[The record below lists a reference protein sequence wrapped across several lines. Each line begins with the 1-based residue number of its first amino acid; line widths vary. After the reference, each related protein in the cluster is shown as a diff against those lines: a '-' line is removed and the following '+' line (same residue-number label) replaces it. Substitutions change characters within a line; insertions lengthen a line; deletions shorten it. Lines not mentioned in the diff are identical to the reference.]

1 MLPRQLHKIELCKH
15 VKTFHILD
23 LAQDLE
29 NPLFVER
36 AVQHNGFIL
45 NLVPEQRRTKKMI
58 LLAVKNAPELLKH
71 LSTYD
76 KRDPDVVLAA
86 CLVDPMCIKYV
97 ASYLIADEVALYRK
111 LAAINGK
118 CIFFGHPLVRED
130 MQVAVTAITQ
140 CADAL
145 QYLPVHMCDK
155 WELVA
160 LALQKS
166 PKMFK
171 YASRRIAD
179 SEELALEALRYSAD
193 VFPFISHR
201 LRTDFTFVLSAIRI
215 APKVILAVDAE
226 LASNP
231 LLVQAAV
238 LDCPSL
244 ICRIPHYC
252 REVLSDSSVLL
263 GLVEKDGTI
272 IEFAPEDLQDD
283 GIIGLAAVRNHGSA
297 YLFLSP
303 RLRAMRA
310 VVLATVRNCSEYM
323 VDISPTFYTDYEIM
337 YTAVKGYG
345 MNVRYFPSCMI
356 TKEIALMAVS
366 SDGLAL
372 SHLPQWT
379 EDEEVVAAAAKQ
391 HCAALS
397 YARHSRALVLKC
409 AHLDWRTVKYMHA
422 DFRTDREI
430 ALVLVG
436 KNGRAMRWLHF
447 FGDEELALLALE
459 TFSTIFTEL
468 DASLMTSPSFQL
480 AAVRLAPGLLL
491 RFNPT
496 GPLMAA
502 AFANTPKPMFHSIST
517 QDYEKFHAY
526 VVGVVAARQE
536 GEAFLGFK
544 TRLHAHGL
552 YSRRLIRA
560 VLDYVGFT
568 TGETWEDARCAYEN
582 RLV

>member
-1 MLPRQLHKIELCKH
+1 MLPRQLHKLELCKR
-15 VKTFHILD
+15 VKAYHTLD
-23 LAQDLE
+23 LADELQ

-36 AVQHNGFIL
+36 AVQMNGFIL
-45 NLVPEQRRTKKMI
+45 NLIPEHHRTKKII
-58 LLAVKNAPELLKH
+58 LHAVKNAPDLLKYV
-71 LSTYD
+71 SYD
-76 KRDPDVVLAA
+76 YKRDPDVILAA
-86 CLVDPMCIKYV
+86 CLVDPMCIMHV
-97 ASYLIADEVALYRK
+97 TSHMIADEVALYRK

-130 MQVAVTAITQ
+130 IQVAVAAVTQ

-145 QYLPVHMCDK
+145 QYLPVFMCDK
-155 WELVA
+155 WELVS
-160 LALQKS
+160 LALQKN

-171 YASRRIAD
+171 YASHRIAD

-201 LRTDFTFVLSAIRI
+201 LRTDFTFVLSAVRI
-215 APKVILAVDAE
+215 APKVILAASQE

-231 LLVQAAV
+231 LIVQAAV
-238 LDCPSL
+238 IDCPSL
-244 ICRIPHYC
+244 ICRIPHLC
-252 REVLSDSSVLL
+252 REVLSDTSILL
-263 GLVEKDGTI
+263 RLVERDGTI
-272 IEFAPEDLQDD
+272 IEYAPEDLQDD
-283 GIIGLAAVRNHGSA
+283 EIIGLAAVRSHASA

-303 RLRAMRA
+303 RLKSLRAIVM
-310 VVLATVRNCSEYM
+310 ATVRSCSEYM

-345 MNVRYFPSCMI
+345 MNVRYFPSCMV

-372 SHLPQWT
+372 SHLPQWA
-379 EDEEVVAAAAKQ
+379 EDEDVVAAAAKQ
-391 HCAALS
+391 HSAALS
-397 YARHSRALVLKC
+397 YARHSRALVLEC

-430 ALVLVG
+430 ALVLVR
-436 KNGRAMRWLHF
+436 KNGRAMRWLAFH
-447 FGDEELALLALE
+447 GDAELALLALE
-459 TFSTIFTEL
+459 TFSVIFEEL
-468 DASLMTSPSFQL
+468 DEALVKSAAFQL
-480 AAVRLAPGLLL
+480 AAVRLSPGLLTRL
-491 RFNPT
+491 HPT

-502 AFANTPKPMFHSIST
+502 AFANSPTPLFHLVTT

-526 VVGVVAARQE
+526 VTGVVAARRE

-544 TRLHAHGL
+544 TRLHAHGR
-552 YSRRLIRA
+552 YSRRLIRG

-568 TGETWEDARCAYEN
+568 TGDTWEDARLAYEK